1 MQDKKKGENLGFII
15 EGIERMLIQYCVLF
29 LTTRYNQLISILV
42 YCGYVAKKKKKKEF
56 NIFNKAWFFGSLV
69 IK

>member
-1 MQDKKKGENLGFII
+1 MQDKKKRENLGFII

-42 YCGYVAKKKKKKEF
+42 YCGCVAKKKKKK
-56 NIFNKAWFFGSLV
+56 KSLTSST
-69 IK
+69 K

>member
-1 MQDKKKGENLGFII
+1 MQDKKKRENLGFII

-42 YCGYVAKKKKKKEF
+42 YCGCVAKKKKKK
-56 NIFNKAWFFGSLV
+56 SLTSSTKHGFLV
-69 IK
+69 LW

>member
-15 EGIERMLIQYCVLF
+15 EGIERKLIQYCVLF

-42 YCGYVAKKKKKKEF
+42 YCGCVAKKKKK
-56 NIFNKAWFFGSLV
+56 SLTSSTKHGFLV
-69 IK
+69 LW